1 MIAIPFPCVAPVDD
15 EASERR
21 HQLRQRMRIATIA
34 ATSSL
39 ASLAGIVAYAYVAS
53 DALTAFGLL
62 FVGTLMLLEAFRQAD
77 RRFIAPLQARCQ
89 DDYNR
94 QIDTLL
100 GPLFDV
106 RAPTRLEHAD
116 RVDA

>member
-1 MIAIPFPCVAPVDD
+1 MTAIPFPCVAPVDD

-21 HQLRQRMRIATIA
+21 HLLRQRMRVTTIA
-34 ATSSL
+34 AASSF
-39 ASLAGIVAYAYVAS
+39 ASLAGIVAYAYIAS
-53 DALTAFGLL
+53 DALTALGLL
-62 FVGTLMLLEAFRQAD
+62 FIGFLTLLEAFRQVD

-100 GPLFDV
+100 GPLFKS
-106 RAPTRLEHAD
+106 RAQPRVEH
-116 RVDA
+116 VDA

>member
-1 MIAIPFPCVAPVDD
+1 MTAIPFPCVAPVDD

-21 HQLRQRMRIATIA
+21 RQLRQRMRIVTIA
-34 ATSSL
+34 ALSTL
-39 ASLAGIVAYAYVAS
+39 ASLAALVVYAYVAS

-62 FVGTLMLLEAFRQAD
+62 FVGVVTLLEAFRQAD

-94 QIDTLL
+94 QIDVLL
-100 GPLFDV
+100 GPLFDTRTLPRV
-106 RAPTRLEHAD
+106 ERAERI
-116 RVDA
+116 DA